1 MQVPQ
6 VPLGPFTISRVIQGC
21 RGLAGDGVADGA
33 RSLLDAHLL
42 LGVDTFDTADTWE
55 PCEDAVGSYLENLR
69 GGIHD
74 HCKVF
79 AKYSPE
85 PKYTIPKAE
94 VKAAIKESARRLGKS
109 RHDCI
114 LLEWSDFQVNGW
126 VEVAQHMAALK
137 SEGLARAVGVVNFGL
152 EQVRELVRRS
162 LPVPLRAPPAGSR
175 RRRTLRHT
183 VGRTGSRGGTRRDGT
198 PSRQCAPP
206 PERALLARQLCS
218 RSRVAHSPHPTR
230 SPHPSHSPR
239 WPRSPAR
246 RGGSQRSLLHCDARA
261 AAAPA
266 C

>member
-1 MQVPQ
+1 MNRAVLLVVNVIGERMLSLRGAGNAVLCQRRAA
-6 VPLGPFTISRVIQGC
+6 LRHHGRSR
-21 RGLAGDGVADGA
+21 
-33 RSLLDAHLL
+33 AH
-42 LGVDTFDTADTWE
+42 
-55 PCEDAVGSYLENLR
+55 LR

-162 LPVPLRAPPAGSR
+162 RCEHRPQAAGADA
-175 RRRTLRHT
+175 HY
-183 VGRTGSRGGTRRDGT
+183 VT
-198 PSRQCAPP
+198 P
-206 PERALLARQLCS
+206 
-218 RSRVAHSPHPTR
+218 
-230 SPHPSHSPR
+230 
-239 WPRSPAR
+239 
-246 RGGSQRSLLHCDARA
+246 
-261 AAAPA
+261 
-266 C
+266 

>member
-1 MQVPQ
+1 MPQVPQ

-175 RRRTLRHT
+175 APTHT
-183 VGRTGSRGGTRRDGT
+183 VGRTA
-198 PSRQCAPP
+198 PHRQPRWHSQGWEAFSPVRAPARAGAACAP
-206 PERALLARQLCS
+206 AVQ
-218 RSRVAHSPHPTR
+218 
-230 SPHPSHSPR
+230 PHPSHSLPAPDSLPSPESLTALAPLARPTR
-239 WPRSPAR
+239 WLATQPVALR
-246 RGGSQRSLLHCDARA
+246 
-261 AAAPA
+261 
-266 C
+266 